1 MKRVL
6 SSKITVVALVIAI
19 VTLLSSAAWAATNSR
34 GSASPAGQTT
44 SSVVEIVAL
53 SLHVPVGGTIK
64 VAGAG
69 FEPGEVVL
77 FTVVQG
83 EGRLNIIIEGG
94 DANGAGAFLAESQ
107 LPETVTAGFYTVRAL
122 TVGGHVAS
130 TPIIICTADDA
141 KCPSS

>member
-6 SSKITVVALVIAI
+6 SSKITVVFLVIAI
-19 VTLLSSAAWAATNSR
+19 VTLMSSAAWAATNSR
-34 GSASPAGQTT
+34 GSASQTS
-44 SSVVEIVAL
+44 SSVVEIVAM

-69 FEPGEVVL
+69 FEPSEIVL

-83 EGRLNIIIEGG
+83 EGRLNVIIEGG
-94 DANGAGAFLAESQ
+94 EANGAGAFLAESQ

-122 TVGGHVAS
+122 TVDGHVAS
-130 TPIIICTADDA
+130 TPIIICTAGEA
-141 KCPSS
+141 KCPSN